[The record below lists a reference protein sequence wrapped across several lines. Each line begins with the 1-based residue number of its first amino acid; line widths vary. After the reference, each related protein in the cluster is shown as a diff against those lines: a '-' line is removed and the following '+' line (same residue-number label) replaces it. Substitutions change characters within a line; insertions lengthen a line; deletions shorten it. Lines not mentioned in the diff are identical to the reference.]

1 MAKKKTTKRDLTS
14 TSKEKVEDIL
24 QKYPPRKTNKI
35 YVRMWNEF
43 VDGVASRDNFKLAYL
58 NQLSILCDLYVEY
71 DTLLIF
77 IQKNGYSYESESK
90 SGITLK
96 PYPEVLH
103 FAKVQSEIRNYSKI
117 LGLLL
122 VKDTSQGDPKNPKG
136 PSSEWD

>member
-1 MAKKKTTKRDLTS
+1 MAKKKTTKKGPIS
-14 TSKEKVEDIL
+14 ISKEEVEEIL
-24 QKYPPRKTNKI
+24 QKYPPRKTNEI

-43 VDGVASRDNFKLAYL
+43 VDGVASRDNFKMAYL

-71 DTLLIF
+71 DVLLKF
-77 IQKNGYSYESESK
+77 IERKGYSYESESK

-136 PSSEWD
+136 PSSEWE